1 MRAELIQ
8 DAGTTDFKE
17 MLTQVRGIRAAAR
30 WMIKTGWL
38 GQFSLAKEQLAR
50 SRLPLGADKEVK
62 PKEKRRPRK
71 PRLREPQPPTAS
83 LRA

>member
-38 GQFSLAKEQLAR
+38 GQFLLAKE
-50 SRLPLGADKEVK
+50 
-62 PKEKRRPRK
+62 
-71 PRLREPQPPTAS
+71 
-83 LRA
+83 